1 LLRSKIP
8 KEASINADG
17 SRPLSVVPP
26 GPAETDWNPAEPVE
40 LPLRGIGRTFVALRV
55 DNYRY
60 YWAGQMVSL
69 IGTWMQTVSQPWL
82 VLLLGGTPFQLGLVL
97 AFQFAPALVLA
108 PISGVL
114 ADRIDK
120 RRAIMFAQVLAM
132 VQAVTLF
139 AITVTGVVEIW
150 HVMALA
156 ALLGTSHA
164 IESPFRQSFA
174 AELVPR
180 EYLMN
185 AIALSSASFNFARVV
200 GPAIAG
206 VTLAAFG
213 PATNFGINSLSSI
226 AVLIGLARMD
236 SARINRNDPD
246 APRLSIAHSLVE
258 GVAFAVRT
266 PFVLWPLVL
275 LTGIAT
281 FAMNFQAL
289 LPVFARDDLRLGA
302 VGYGALFATM
312 GVGSL
317 CGSLSLAF
325 LGTRRPVVPLLLAGS
340 AAFVVTEVLLGI
352 AVFPWAAFPLVLLVG
367 FFSMVTVNTINASIQ
382 HSVTHAVRGR
392 VMSLYVLVLSGSTPF
407 GGLFAGSVAERWG
420 APVAFIAGAAL
431 AGVFVAIV
439 AFNVFRGRLSP
450 DAASPVGE
458 STQAARHANRP

>member
-1 LLRSKIP
+1 MF
-8 KEASINADG
+8 A
-17 SRPLSVVPP
+17 
-26 GPAETDWNPAEPVE
+26 
-40 LPLRGIGRTFVALRV
+40 ALQF

-120 RRAIMFAQVLAM
+120 RKAIFFAQSLAM
-132 VQAVTLF
+132 GQAVVLF
-139 AITVTGVVEIW
+139 AITWAGVVEIW

-156 ALLGTSHA
+156 SVLGMSHA

-174 AELVPR
+174 AELVPADH
-180 EYLMN
+180 LMN
-185 AIALSSASFNFARVV
+185 AIALNSASYNFARVV

-206 VTLAAFG
+206 LTLAAFG
-213 PATNFGINSLSSI
+213 PAANFGFNSLSAI
-226 AVLIGLARMD
+226 AVLFGLMRMD
-236 SARINRNDPD
+236 
-246 APRLSIAHSLVE
+246 PRTIRRVERASTASIRSSLME
-258 GVAFAVRT
+258 GISYALRT

-289 LPVFARDDLRLGA
+289 LPVYAREDLGLGPA
-302 VGYGALFATM
+302 GYGALFAVM

-325 LGTRRPVVPLLLAGS
+325 AGGRRPVVALLIGGGT
-340 AAFVVTEVLLGI
+340 AFVAFEVLLGLGTR
-352 AVFPWAAFPLVLLVG
+352 AWLAFPMVLLVG
-367 FFSMVTVNTINASIQ
+367 FFSMITVNTVNASIQ
-382 HSVTHAVRGR
+382 HAVSHEVRGR

-407 GGLFAGSVAERWG
+407 GGIFAGSVAERWG
-420 APVAFIAGAAL
+420 APSAFVLGGLL
-431 AGVFVAIV
+431 AGLFVCV
-439 AFNVFRGRLSP
+439 AGWQLAMHRHELRIASRTRGDVRT
-450 DAASPVGE
+450 DVRRRTE
-458 STQAARHANRP
+458 N